1 MTALSGALAEHPRLE
16 QWVGFPAPGQVAIYT
31 GKVEI
36 GQGILTAMLQL
47 AAEELDVAPSRIA
60 IEAGDTDRTPNEG
73 FTSGSQSMQ
82 FGGVALRQAC
92 AEVRA
97 LFLAQAARKLGCPTT
112 ELAIVDGRI
121 LRDGKPTADDYWT
134 LAPAIDLA
142 AKASGDASRK
152 AKAHYSVV
160 GQDEDRVDLP
170 AKLFG
175 APAFIHDMTLDG
187 MLHARVVRQPC
198 RSATLAA
205 VDEAAIRKAARAVS
219 VTCSG

>member
-1 MTALSGALAEHPRLE
+1 SARRQHLSLRQPQPHPPRRRARGAIRGRPAVTALSGALAEHPRLE
-16 QWVGFPAPGQVAIYT
+16 QWVGFPAPGKVALYT

-36 GQGILTAMLQL
+36 GQGILTAMVQL

-97 LFLAQAARKLGCPTT
+97 LFLAQAAGKLGCAADK
-112 ELAIVDGRI
+112 LSISDGRI

-134 LAPAIDLA
+134 LAPAVSLA
-142 AKASGDASRK
+142 TTASGDAPRK
-152 AKAHYSVV
+152 AMSHYGVV
-160 GQDEDRVDLP
+160 GQDEERLDLP
-170 AKLFG
+170 G
-175 APAFIHDMTLDG
+175 
-187 MLHARVVRQPC
+187 
-198 RSATLAA
+198 
-205 VDEAAIRKAARAVS
+205 
-219 VTCSG
+219 